1 MKGRRVSITIVCAGV
16 AASFMA
22 TLLSSGAVAEES
34 VAVLRSGVT
43 VPITEVSKAGV
54 LATGKGTGARRVS
67 LSAVRRVDGPLAAEF
82 RTHEVLAQTMWRAGA
97 RLDRGDAPGAEP
109 LYELAWTM
117 TTGEKGPTRA
127 EAAAGL
133 LSCRVQ
139 RGAYALAVEA
149 WAAWLAEAGSL
160 ESSDAERCRA
170 RLAVGDGLDSSSQWL
185 TGLPPVF
192 VDGPFVRAFAAVESE
207 GADTG
212 GVPDVMSIYRFAAKR
227 DSGSKRGDA
236 SAFEN
241 AKGWNNVA
249 GEMVLAESGDPAVRE
264 RARKRL
270 RDRAASDAPA
280 WQAHWA
286 RLGLGRS
293 LRLETDASSK
303 TDAVIELLWI
313 ASRESV
319 ASNVLAHALLA
330 AAETL
335 VELDEGA
342 AAARVV
348 ADLEARLPDH
358 PIITSA
364 RLSQLRATAG
374 LNGAR
379 STATLP
385 GVGAGS
391 GAASTTSGEASG
403 GSGEKEGTK

>member
-1 MKGRRVSITIVCAGV
+1 MKGRGVSATILAGV
-16 AASFMA
+16 VASLMG
-22 TLLSSGAVAEES
+22 TQLSSAALAEDS
-34 VAVLRSGVT
+34 VAVLRSGAT
-43 VPITEVSKAGV
+43 LPITEVSKAGV
-54 LATGKGTGARRVS
+54 LATGKATGARRVS

-82 RTHEVLAQTMWRAGA
+82 RVHEVLAQTMWRAGA
-97 RLDRGDAPGAEP
+97 RLDRGDAPGAES
-109 LYELAWTM
+109 LYESAWTM

-133 LSCRVQ
+133 LACRVQ
-139 RGAYALAVEA
+139 RGAYELAVEA
-149 WAAWLAEAGSL
+149 WAVWLAEAGSL
-160 ESSDAERCRA
+160 ESGDAERCRA
-170 RLAVGDGLDSSSQWL
+170 RLAVGDGLDSSAQWL

-192 VDGPFVRAFAAVESE
+192 VDGPFLRAFAAVESE
-207 GADTG
+207 RADTG

-227 DSGSKRGDA
+227 DSGAKPGDA

-249 GEMVLAESGDPAVRE
+249 GEMVLAESGDSAVRE

-270 RDRAASDAPA
+270 RDRATSDAPA

-293 LRLETDASSK
+293 LRLETDTGLK
-303 TDAVIELLWI
+303 TDAVIELLWV

-319 ASNVLAHALLA
+319 ASNVLAQALLA

-335 VELDEGA
+335 VELDERA

-364 RLSQLRATAG
+364 RLSQLRAMAG

-385 GVGAGS
+385 RVGAGS
-391 GAASTTSGEASG
+391 GANSTSTGEASG
-403 GSGEKEGTK
+403 SSVEKEGTK